1 MVNYPDPSLNAVFA
15 ALADPTRRAILA
27 RLAQRESTV
36 SQLAEPFSI
45 SLPAVGKHL
54 RVLEQAGLVK
64 TEKEGRI
71 RYCRLEPKP
80 LHEATAWLEHY
91 RSFWEKRL
99 EALELHLLAK
109 RKRTNRRKEKK
120 VHA

>member
-1 MVNYPDPSLNAVFA
+1 MVNYSVPRLDSVFA

-27 RLAQRESTV
+27 RLALRESTV
-36 SQLAEPFSI
+36 TDLAQPFPI
-45 SLPAVGKHL
+45 SLPAVAKHL

-80 LHEATAWLEHY
+80 LREATAWLEHY
-91 RSFWEKRL
+91 RNFWEERL

-109 RKRTNRRKEKK
+109 RKRTNRRKEKRI
-120 VHA
+120 HA